1 MVKSSHEKSHAL
13 QVLRPL
19 ALVVSLAGAGFAM
32 TPVYAAVI
40 PQPDAGS
47 VLDTVKAPREA
58 IKPAP
63 AIDVPA
69 APQAAQ
75 KVAPGFKVTVSQ
87 FKLTGM
93 TVYSESELLALVS
106 DQVGKELDLEGLNT
120 VAEMIAAH
128 YRKNGYFLAQAYLPK
143 QEIRDGIVAIVVLEG
158 HVGEVKLRMDESARL
173 RESRAQDILSGIQPG
188 DLIKEKTLERSL
200 LLLNDT
206 PGATVKSTL
215 QPGAK
220 VGEAD
225 VVVDLGDDG
234 RMVTGSVDADNWGSR
249 FTGANRLG
257 ASMNLNNPTGFGDQL
272 TLRAQTSESSGSPMG
287 RVAYTLPVGSEG
299 TKLGVSYARLN
310 YKLGKDF
317 ASLNAHG
324 DATVASA
331 YVLHPFIRSRNL
343 NVFGLA
349 GLDDKRLRDFANNVI
364 AGDNKLSMYKLGV
377 SGDFRDDVFG
387 GSLNSF
393 SAVVSGGKVNFN
405 DLTSFKQD
413 QSPQGH
419 KTAGTFSKLNYEY
432 QRVQSLVEN
441 TSFYVSLSGQLASK
455 NLVSA
460 EKFALGG
467 PSGVRAYPVGEA
479 AADEGALLNAEL
491 RWNMPDTDLMFNGFI
506 DIGTAKLNSKPI
518 PGDFLN
524 GGVNTRNIWGY
535 GLGVNLAKQGE
546 YLVRT
551 SIAWRGTNAVPLADV
566 DRKPRAWIQ
575 LSKSF

>member
-32 TPVYAAVI
+32 TPVYAAPI
-40 PQPDAGS
+40 PRPDAGS
-47 VLDTVKAPREA
+47 VLDTVKQPREA

-87 FKLTGM
+87 FKVTGM
-93 TVYSESELLALVS
+93 TVYPESELLALVS
-106 DQVGKELDLEGLNT
+106 DQVGKELDLEGLNGVT
-120 VAEMIAAH
+120 EKIAAY

-143 QEIRDGIVAIVVLEG
+143 QEIRDGVVEIVVLEG

-249 FTGANRLG
+249 FTGSNRLG
-257 ASMNLNNPTGFGDQL
+257 ASLNLNNPTGFGDLL

-299 TKLGVSYARLN
+299 TKVGVSYARLN
-310 YKLGKDF
+310 YTLGKDF
-317 ASLNAHG
+317 AALRANG
-324 DATVASA
+324 NATVASA

-343 NVFGLA
+343 NLFVLA
-349 GLDDKRLRDFANNVI
+349 GLDDKKLQDRVDSTLSVEDK
-364 AGDNKLSMYKLGV
+364 KLSMYKLGV

-393 SAVVSGGKVNFN
+393 SAVVSGGNVNISQLAVLAF
-405 DLTSFKQD
+405 D
-413 QSPQGH
+413 QSVLGH

-441 TSFYVSLSGQLASK
+441 TSLYVSLSGQMASK

-467 PSGVRAYPVGEA
+467 PNGVRAYPVGEA
-479 AADEGALLNAEL
+479 AADQGTLLNAEL

-506 DIGTAKLNSKPI
+506 DIGTAKLNSKPLI
-518 PGDFLN
+518 TDVG
-524 GGVNTRNIWGY
+524 NTRNIWGY
-535 GLGVNLAKQGE
+535 GLGVNLAKQGD

-551 SIAWRGTNAVPLADV
+551 SIAWRGNNNLPLADV

>member
-1 MVKSSHEKSHAL
+1 MVKSSHEKLHAS

-19 ALVVSLAGAGFAM
+19 ALVVSLASAGFAM
-32 TPVYAAVI
+32 SPVYAAAFT
-40 PQPDAGS
+40 QPNAGT
-47 VLDTVKAPREA
+47 VLDTVKQPSEA

-63 AIDVPA
+63 AIVVPA

-75 KVAPGFKVTVSQ
+75 HVAPGFKVSVSQ

-93 TVYSESELLALVS
+93 TVYSESELLALIS
-106 DQVGKELDLEGLNT
+106 GQVGKELDLAGLKEVT
-120 VAEMIAAH
+120 EVIAAY

-143 QEIRDGIVAIVVLEG
+143 QEIKDGVVEIVVLEG

-188 DLIKEKTLERSL
+188 DLIKEKSLERSL

-234 RMVTGSVDADNWGSR
+234 RLVTGSVDADNWGSR
-249 FTGANRLG
+249 FTGSNRVG
-257 ASMNLNNPTGFGDQL
+257 ASLNLNNPTGFGDL
-272 TLRAQTSESSGSPMG
+272 LSLRAQTSDSSGSPMG
-287 RVAYTLPVGSEG
+287 RVAYTLPVGSQG

-310 YKLGKDF
+310 YTLGKDF
-317 ASLNAHG
+317 AALQAHG
-324 DATVASA
+324 TAAVASVYA
-331 YVLHPFIRSRNL
+331 LHPFIRSRNL
-343 NVFGLA
+343 NLFGLV
-349 GLDDKRLRDFANNVI
+349 GLDDKRLQDRIDSTLTVE
-364 AGDNKLSMYKLGV
+364 DKKLSMYKLGV
-377 SGDFRDDVFG
+377 SGDFRDDVMG

-393 SAVVSGGKVNFN
+393 SAVVSGGNVKFAQPAVLAF
-405 DLTSFKQD
+405 D
-413 QSPQGH
+413 QSVNGH
-419 KTAGTFSKLNYEY
+419 QTAGTFSKLSYEY

-441 TSFYVSLSGQLASK
+441 TSFYVSLTGQMASK

-467 PSGVRAYPVGEA
+467 PTGVRAYPVGEA
-479 AADEGALLNAEL
+479 AADEGNLLNAEL
-491 RWNMPDTDLMFNGFI
+491 RWNMPNTDLMFNGFI
-506 DIGTAKLNSKPI
+506 DIGTAKLNRKPNAL
-518 PGDFLN
+518 DLAN
-524 GGVNTRNIWGY
+524 NRNIWGY
-535 GLGVNLAKQGE
+535 GLGVNLGKQGD

-551 SIAWRGTNAVPLADV
+551 SIAWRGNNNLPQADL
-566 DRKPRAWIQ
+566 DRKPRAWVQ